1 MNNTE
6 KLICV
11 ILNNGFVATINSEI
25 IDSDERNEWSD

>member
-11 ILNNGFVATINSEI
+11 ILNNGIIAPINSEI
-25 IDSDERNEWSD
+25 IDSDERKEWFD